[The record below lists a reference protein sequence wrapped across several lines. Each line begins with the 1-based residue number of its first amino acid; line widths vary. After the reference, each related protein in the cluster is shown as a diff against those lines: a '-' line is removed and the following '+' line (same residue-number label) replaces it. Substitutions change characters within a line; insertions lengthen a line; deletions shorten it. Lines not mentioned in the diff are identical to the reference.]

1 MLVLGVGLAVIAFVL
16 VLFVLRSGSTPAA
29 TPPAVTA
36 PPTATVGNGTPLPTA
51 TPTVAVQEV
60 VAAVNVPA
68 GTRLTNLSQVYAMF
82 KVNVL
87 PNGSVVPPDAVT
99 DIGDWLQSTKV
110 ISGTDFFGAL
120 VMTQKLKR
128 GDPLLTEDYTAPP
141 FSPPNSLSYDM
152 DPGRVAISVQLP
164 PLAADDQLI
173 LPGDY
178 VDILLSIHERD
189 LDSLITDPP
198 SAAAGPV
205 ETQQLI
211 SNAKVLTVSLIPGGQ
226 PGVAY
231 TIEMP
236 LQDALMLKY
245 VKDTVGTLDLVLISA
260 ADVKGQLLQPKTNA
274 VVPEFFATP
283 LVPVKGTAVPGV
295 VGTPRGKGVPNV
307 FVTPILTPTPS
318 RTPQR

>member
-16 VLFVLRSGSTPAA
+16 VLFVLRSGAA
-29 TPPAVTA
+29 TTTTTTSVTA
-36 PPTATVGNGTPLPTA
+36 LPTATVAPGTPLPTA
-51 TPTVAVQEV
+51 TATVPVQEV
-60 VAAVNVPA
+60 VAAVNIPA

-82 KVNVL
+82 KVNQL
-87 PNGSVVPPDAVT
+87 PNGSAVPPDTVP

-128 GDPLLTEDYTAPP
+128 GDPLLIGDYTAPP
-141 FSPPNSLSYDM
+141 FSPPNSLSYDI
-152 DPGRVAISVQLP
+152 DPGRVAISVP
-164 PLAADDQLI
+164 IPALAADNQEI

-178 VDILLSIHERD
+178 VDILLSIRSRD

-198 SAAAGPV
+198 SAAAGPI

-211 SNAKVLTVSLIPGGQ
+211 SNAKVLTVPIPGQ
-226 PGVAY
+226 PSTAY

-236 LQDALMLKY
+236 LQDALMIKY
-245 VKDTVGTLDLVLISA
+245 VKDTVGSLDLVLISA
-260 ADVKGQLLQPKTNA
+260 ADVKGQLAQPKTNA
-274 VVPEFFATP
+274 VVPEFFVTP